1 MNDLGVEKL
10 RPLFEQLAGSIGPDP
25 DAYFQIVQDSD
36 GVQRIK
42 ANAAGF
48 LSAGIN
54 LVRQGLNSAG
64 LPDDQPLS
72 MDLQRLVINRDDSS
86 WLC

>member
-1 MNDLGVEKL
+1 MNDLEAEKL
-10 RPLFEQLAGSIGPDP
+10 RPLFEQLAGSIGPDS
-25 DAYFQIVQDSD
+25 DAFFQIVQDSD

-48 LSAGIN
+48 LSAGIY
-54 LVRQGLNSAG
+54 LVRLGLNSAG
-64 LPDDQPLS
+64 LPHDQPLS
-72 MDLQRLVINRDDSS
+72 RDLQDLTIEKDDPG